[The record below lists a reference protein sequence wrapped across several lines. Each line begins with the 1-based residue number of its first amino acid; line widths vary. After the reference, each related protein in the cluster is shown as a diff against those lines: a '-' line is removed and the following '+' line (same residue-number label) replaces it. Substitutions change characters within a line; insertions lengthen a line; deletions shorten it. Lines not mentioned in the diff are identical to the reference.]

1 MKALRFIRKKLRLD
15 EVEIPKKESETLVRV
30 IKSGICN
37 TDLEIIRGYA
47 GFEGTI
53 GHEFVG
59 VVEKSDEKLEL
70 IGKRVVGEIN
80 VGCGKCAVC
89 QTGDSRHCPDR
100 TVLGIHKRDGAH
112 AEFLTLPA
120 KNLLEV
126 PKNIEDEEAV
136 FVEPLAAACSITEQV
151 EVLPETKVAIVG
163 DGKLGLLCAMTLALI
178 SKDVVLVGKYRE
190 KLKIAEKNGIESLLI
205 GEIKEKINRRFDIVV
220 EASGSKSGLLTSLE
234 LVKPRGKLVL
244 KSTFHGKTSLEMW
257 KIVVGEISV
266 VGSRCGKF
274 SPALQLLSQKKISV
288 RDLVSEE
295 FPLSKGLEAI
305 EKARQKGI
313 LKVLLKT

>member
-1 MKALRFIRKKLRLD
+1 MKALRFVGKKLRLD
-15 EVEIPKKESETLVRV
+15 EVEIPEKKSETLVRV

-59 VVEKSDEKLEL
+59 VVEKSDERPEL

-80 VGCGKCAVC
+80 VGCGKCAIC
-89 QTGDSRHCPDR
+89 QTGDLRHCPDR

-112 AEFLTLPA
+112 AEFLMLPA
-120 KNLLEV
+120 KNLLKV
-126 PKNIEDEEAV
+126 PKNIADEEAV
-136 FVEPLAAACSITEQV
+136 FVEPLAAAYGITEQV
-151 EVLPETKVAIVG
+151 EILPETKVAIVG

-178 SKDVVLVGKYRE
+178 SKNVVLVGKYRE
-190 KLKIAEKNGIESLLI
+190 KLRIAEKNGIESLLI
-205 GEIKEKINRRFDIVV
+205 GQIKEKMNRKFDVVV
-220 EASGSKSGLLTSLE
+220 EASGSESGLLTSLE

-257 KIVVGEISV
+257 KIVVDEVSV

-288 RDLVSEE
+288 QDLISEE

>member
-1 MKALRFIRKKLRLD
+1 MKALRFVRKKLRLD